1 MINEFITCIGGLLAV
16 LGIATIVLSISGL
29 VNDDKPIFKKHV
41 QIPVLLGAIVLI
53 ILGNSFVI
61 IPTGY
66 SGVRITAGQIDE
78 TTMPTGFNWKIP
90 FIQTVTQISNK
101 QQDITFEDQIWGE
114 TTNRTAI
121 YYDDVTVTYQ
131 IEDNASAWIV
141 ANVEDYQDGL
151 VTADIVTSAI
161 KASSKTLEDDDA
173 TNRSIVEPL
182 IEENLQL
189 ALDQKYGE
197 GVIQVKMVT
206 IADIDFEDSYKES
219 IAAKQQAQLEAEEQ
233 EIINEKEIAMAQAE
247 YDVAIIEAQAEAD
260 AAVIKAE
267 GEAEANAVIAESLTD
282 EILEEMYI
290 EQWDGELPDVVSADG
305 ATDYLIDLGGYG
317 DGDDESE

>member
-1 MINEFITCIGGLLAV
+1 MINEFIAYIGGLLAV
-16 LGIATIVLSISGL
+16 LGIATIVLSVSGL
-29 VNDDKPIFKKHV
+29 VNDDKPIFKKRV
-41 QIPVLLGAIVLI
+41 QIPVLLGAVVLI
-53 ILGNSFVI
+53 VLGNSFVI

-66 SGVRITAGQIDE
+66 SGVRITAGQID
-78 TTMPTGFNWKIP
+78 
-90 FIQTVTQISNK
+90 
-101 QQDITFEDQIWGE
+101 E

-151 VTADIVTSAI
+151 VTANIVTSAI

-197 GVIQVKMVT
+197 GVIQIKMVT

-233 EIINEKEIAMAQAE
+233 DIINEKEIAMAQAE

-267 GEAEANAVIAESLTD
+267 GEAEANAVITESLTD

-290 EQWDGELPDVVSADG
+290 EQWNGELPEVVSADG

-317 DGDDESE
+317 DDDESE